1 MWVSGSDRMTKTI
14 IIPNSREMIKETL
27 ELYDGIILGIDGLS
41 VNLPF
46 YINIEELENYQY
58 VKRSNKKI
66 FIMLNKNMHN
76 KDLIFLK
83 KIMEKLNQYGIDGVF
98 YYDIA
103 VLNLK
108 EKLNISYP
116 LIWSQEHLTTNDST
130 CNFWKNNGAKGA
142 YLSSEITLDEIKE
155 IRDNIDFT
163 LFVNIFGYLPMF
175 TSKRH
180 LVKNYIECF
189 NLKEKGD
196 EYYIY
201 KENNTYPIVD
211 DNLGTTV
218 YSGHI
223 LNGILEYLE
232 LKKINIDYVVLN
244 SFHIQLD
251 TFKKILEELSHLTE
265 ENKNNIFKNVNML
278 CKDNVDKGF
287 FYTETVYKVKGGN
300 K

>member
-1 MWVSGSDRMTKTI
+1 MVTLVPVQLQTGINELHIRPFFYSESTFLRV
-14 IIPNSREMIKETL
+14 NS
-27 ELYDGIILGIDGLS
+27 
-41 VNLPF
+41 N
-46 YINIEELENYQY
+46 
-58 VKRSNKKI
+58 
-66 FIMLNKNMHN
+66 
-76 KDLIFLK
+76 
-83 KIMEKLNQYGIDGVF
+83 
-98 YYDIA
+98 A
-103 VLNLK
+103 
-108 EKLNISYP
+108 
-116 LIWSQEHLTTNDST
+116 
-130 CNFWKNNGAKGA
+130 
-142 YLSSEITLDEIKE
+142 
-155 IRDNIDFT
+155 
-163 LFVNIFGYLPMF
+163 
-175 TSKRH
+175 
-180 LVKNYIECF
+180 KNYIECF

-265 ENKNNIFKNVNML
+265 ENKNNIFQNVNML